1 MSEVKN
7 VTLEKKDLQKAWWNW
22 ITFGQTCY
30 NYEIMQGLGITH
42 GMIPV
47 IEKLYP
53 TKEGK
58 ADAMN
63 RHMVYYNTENNWG
76 AAIIGIA
83 ASMEEQRANGEEVD
97 EEMIN
102 SVKAALMGPLA
113 GIGDT
118 VTQSLAK
125 TIFASIGCSMA
136 MQGNPIGPIFFF
148 VAMSIYCFVV
158 SYNGVM
164 LGYKYGKTA
173 VVRLLG
179 AGVVKRVTDALAAV
193 GMTILGA
200 MVALNVSLTI
210 PVKFTVNGSE
220 VVLQNVLDQILP
232 KMVPLIAVLLTYRFV
247 NKGASA
253 SKIVIGM
260 FVVGIVASLLG
271 ILA

>member
-1 MSEVKN
+1 MSEVK
-7 VTLEKKDLQKAWWNW
+7 LEKKDLQKAWLNW

-30 NYEIMQGLGITH
+30 NYEIMQGLGFTH

-47 IEKLYP
+47 IEKLYDS
-53 TKEGK
+53 KEDK
-58 ADAMN
+58 AEAMR

-76 AAIIGIA
+76 ATIVGIA
-83 ASMEEQRANGEEVD
+83 ASMEEQKANGAEDIDAET
-97 EEMIN
+97 IN

-136 MQGNPIGPIFFF
+136 MSGNAFGPIFF
-148 VAMSIYCFVV
+148 VLAMSIYCGIV

-164 LGYKYGKTA
+164 LGYQYGKTS
-173 VVRLLG
+173 VIRLLST
-179 AGVVKRVTDALAAV
+179 GVVKRVTDALGAV

-200 MVALNVSLTI
+200 MIALNVSLSTPIAFTI
-210 PVKFTVNGSE
+210 NGSD
-220 VVLQNVLDQILP
+220 VVLQNVLNSILP
-232 KMVPLIAVLLTYRFV
+232 SMIPLAAVLVTYRFV

-253 SKIVIGM
+253 TKIVIGM
-260 FVVGIVASLLG
+260 FVIGIVASLLG